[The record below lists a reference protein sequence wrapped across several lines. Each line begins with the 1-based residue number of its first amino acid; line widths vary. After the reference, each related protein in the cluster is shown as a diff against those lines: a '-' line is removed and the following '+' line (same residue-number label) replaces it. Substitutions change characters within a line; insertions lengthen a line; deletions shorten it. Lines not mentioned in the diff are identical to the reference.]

1 MEKEQRVTKATQ
13 EVAPLAAPQPKKVYE
28 RPQILYRA
36 PLEAMAAVCTPA
48 PPGKGL
54 GDGNCTVQFS

>member
-1 MEKEQRVTKATQ
+1 MEKEKQEARATEAVTSG
-13 EVAPLAAPQPKKVYE
+13 AALPKKTYE
-28 RPQILYRA
+28 RPLIIYRA

-54 GDGNCTVQFS
+54 GDGNCSVQFS